1 MSLAYIVKTENW
13 RHVWSSI
20 GVMHALTGR
29 PRLGIVSDMLG
40 CTAKMGFTFRD
51 YFDCNLWAKSP
62 SERREFAGTELAHEF
77 HVAMNRPEYRHL
89 FRDKARFLSTFSAF
103 AKRGFL
109 YVPSQDRQ
117 TVLDWVAKREVFVA
131 KPNFGVSG
139 KGVQVVRRSMYA
151 DDRELLADLSAHNLD
166 LLEDLIVQHEEL
178 RSLNP
183 SCVNTVRFVTV
194 RRVDGS
200 VDLIGAVLRLGVNNH
215 VDNMNAGGI
224 AAPIDVQSGAV
235 CGPAV
240 STRYPRV
247 THLCH
252 PVTGKP
258 IVGFRV
264 PFWEDAVNFV
274 VEASAVVPEVRT
286 VGWDVAVAPDGPVMV
301 EGNDN
306 WGKNGL
312 QIPYDVGLRNRLRDY
327 LVVG

>member
-1 MSLAYIVKTENW
+1 
-13 RHVWSSI
+13 
-20 GVMHALTGR
+20 
-29 PRLGIVSDMLG
+29 MLG
-40 CTAKMGFTFRD
+40 CTVRMGFTFRD
-51 YFDCNLWAKSP
+51 
-62 SERREFAGTELAHEF
+62 
-77 HVAMNRPEYRHL
+77 
-89 FRDKARFLSTFSAF
+89 AF
-103 AKRGFL
+103 TRRGFL
-109 YVPSQDRQ
+109 YTPSQDQQ
-117 TVLDWVAKREVFVA
+117 TVLDWVAKRDVFVA
-131 KPNFGVSG
+131 KPNFGASG
-139 KGVQVVRRSMYA
+139 KGVLVVRRSMYTN
-151 DDRELLADLSAHNLD
+151 DRELLADLRRHNLD

-178 RSLNP
+178 QSLNP
-183 SCVNTVRFVTV
+183 SCVNTVRIVTV
-194 RRVDGS
+194 RRVDGG

-215 VDNMNAGGI
+215 VDNMCAGGI
-224 AAPIDVQSGAV
+224 AAPIDLQSGTV
-235 CGPAV
+235 CGPAT
-240 STRYPRV
+240 SSIYPRV
-247 THLCH
+247 TETCH